1 MNDTYDAVDR
11 IQKLPEWARPVIESI
26 TSSILS
32 NNTTILVNYVASF
45 VLSDVECDL
54 ETLESLPDSLK
65 EICIRFFTNCLRQGL
80 TLEEHG
86 IIVSIILPLHGR
98 GSKVLQ

>member
-1 MNDTYDAVDR
+1 MTDKNETADR
-11 IQKLPEWARPVIESI
+11 IQKLPEWARPIMECI
-26 TSSILS
+26 TSSLLS
-32 NNTTILVNYVASF
+32 DNAAILVNYVSSF

-65 EICIRFFTNCLRQGL
+65 EICIMFFTSCLRQGL

-86 IIVSIILPLHGR
+86 MIVSIILPLHGI